1 MNRKYGLLGLCLLF
15 SVFFLTGCPKRVP
28 EPVPEKM
35 IVKNPI
41 QQILD
46 ALSNAES
53 LEAKMS
59 IRIETVRN
67 GQKMSFGLN
76 GDLLYRK
83 PTSLRLQGYLPWG
96 TGAFDSLYRNG
107 ELFLL
112 IPVQKKAFTGEL
124 SEMEG
129 LMDRAGTIKILVE
142 KNEGNGVPRRIQIE
156 LVEKETRI
164 DMKLK
169 DVVINSELPGDAFD
183 WVVPEGVEV
192 RPLTRL
198 LRGKTDR

>member
-1 MNRKYGLLGLCLLF
+1 MNRKYGLLGLCLFF
-15 SVFFLTGCPKRVP
+15 SVFFLTGCPKKVP
-28 EPVPEKM
+28 EPVIEKKT
-35 IVKNPI
+35 VRNPI

-53 LEAKMS
+53 LEAKIS
-59 IRIETVRN
+59 IRIQTVRN
-67 GQKMSFGLN
+67 GEKMSFGLN

-96 TGAFDSLYRNG
+96 ASAFDSLYRDG
-107 ELFLL
+107 DFFLL
-112 IPVQKKAFTGEL
+112 IPIQKKAFTGKV

-129 LMDRAGTIKILVE
+129 LMDRAGTIQILVE
-142 KNEGNGVPRRIQIE
+142 RNEGNGIPRRIQIE

-169 DVVINSELPGDAFD
+169 DVVINSELPGDSFD
-183 WVVPEGVEV
+183 WVVPDGVDV

-198 LRGKTDR
+198 LRENQR

>member
-1 MNRKYGLLGLCLLF
+1 MNRKYGLLGLCLFF
-15 SVFFLTGCPKRVP
+15 SVFFLTGCPKKVP
-28 EPVPEKM
+28 EPVIEKKT
-35 IVKNPI
+35 VRNPI

-53 LEAKMS
+53 LEAKTS
-59 IRIETVRN
+59 IRIQTVRN
-67 GQKMSFGLN
+67 GEKISFGLN

-96 TGAFDSLYRNG
+96 ASAFDSLYRDG
-107 ELFLL
+107 DFFLL
-112 IPVQKKAFTGEL
+112 IPIQKKAFTGKV

-129 LMDRAGTIKILVE
+129 LMDRAGTIQILVE
-142 KNEGNGVPRRIQIE
+142 RNEGNGIPRRIQIE

-169 DVVINSELPGDAFD
+169 DVVINSELPGDSFD
-183 WVVPEGVEV
+183 WVVPDGVDV

-198 LRGKTDR
+198 LRENQR